1 MSVGYFEVS
10 NAENKVVEGWMFYI
24 V

>member
-10 NAENKVVEGWMFYI
+10 NAENKVVEGWVFYI

>member
-1 MSVGYFEVS
+1 MSLGYVEVS

>member
-1 MSVGYFEVS
+1 MSVGYVEVS